1 MRDVV
6 VIGGGLSGLAAAYEL
21 EKRGVSYTLI
31 EVKRR
36 LGGSIASTRLNGF
49 MLDSGAMLN
58 TIHDFSSFTT
68 YLGELNLNEGLFT
81 QDSKIGFL
89 DGTSTLI
96 DVLAAKITA
105 PVMYR
110 MAVSTLGQTDS
121 DTFLICMENGMVL
134 DTRALIIA
142 APSRYAERMFQTLT
156 PEISYRLLDYRYDEI
171 AHVSMGYRTTEL
183 PQIPIE
189 PPTDYPITYINST
202 TQIGRVPDNTTLIQV
217 GVRYDSGV
225 GLSRDLVGEIA
236 ALFGWSLSP
245 LAEKVGAWA
254 DADPLMWHD
263 PTHPATMTAIRHLL
277 PQGVALAGSDYVPTT
292 HVPTLDERIQ
302 SGREAAEKVI
312 AWLARGN

>member
-49 MLDSGAMLN
+49 MLDSGAMLH
-58 TIHDFSSFTT
+58 TIQDVSFFTA
-68 YLGELNLNEGLFT
+68 YLNALDLKDALFT
-81 QDSKIGFL
+81 QESNVGFL
-89 DGTSTLI
+89 EGTGALI
-96 DVLAAKITA
+96 DALARKITA

-134 DTRALIIA
+134 DTRALIVA
-142 APSRYAERMFQTLT
+142 APARYAERMFQTLT
-156 PEISYRLLDYRYDEI
+156 PEISYRLLGYRYDEI
-171 AHVSMGYRTTEL
+171 ARVSLGYPTAEL
-183 PQIPIE
+183 HQIPSE
-189 PPTDYPITYINST
+189 PPPDYPITFIEKTAQS
-202 TQIGRVPDNTTLIQV
+202 GRVPADTTLIQV

-225 GLSRDLVGEIA
+225 GPSRDLVGEVA
-236 ALFGWSLSP
+236 ALFGWPLSP
-245 LAEKVGAWA
+245 LAEKVAAWA

-263 PTHPATMTAIRHLL
+263 PTHPTTMMAIQHLL

-292 HVPTLDERIQ
+292 HPPTLDDRIQ
-302 SGREAAEKVI
+302 LGREAAEKVM